1 MTTAMRIPVTVA
13 TPTDSRT
20 NPRPTPTG
28 HPGIEGEYVAAAA
41 VTHDAREGATNGH

>member
-1 MTTAMRIPVTVA
+1 MTTAMRTPVTVA

-28 HPGIEGEYVAAAA
+28 HPGVEGEYGAAAA
-41 VTHDAREGATNGH
+41 VTHDARGEVANGH